1 MFCRRMRETQFS
13 IDKRPAILIL
23 ASLTTSIDSI
33 ENISSLQLFL
43 CRKRVENTLYGI
55 SWRNLDYHYLQFSRN
70 TPYVP

>member
-33 ENISSLQLFL
+33 ENHLLKQDQDHLYLFTRMMINQISGS
-43 CRKRVENTLYGI
+43 
-55 SWRNLDYHYLQFSRN
+55 
-70 TPYVP
+70 